1 MTIQNWLS
9 SGGEKSSI
17 LLKHT
22 LWINKLYFFLKAS
35 RPKNSS
41 PNRSLAP
48 PIEPIKRNVSPLR
61 NIEVPQSSLL
71 PVKEETE
78 ISSHSDADIFSKIK
92 NENNNNEV
100 NWSKKFFYF
109 S

>member
-1 MTIQNWLS
+1 MLKVFSFFSFQ
-9 SGGEKSSI
+9 KI
-17 LLKHT
+17 LKILISKI
-22 LWINKLYFFLKAS
+22 LAA

-48 PIEPIKRNVSPLR
+48 PIEPVKRNVSPLR

-78 ISSHSDADIFSKIK
+78 ISSHSDADILLKIK
-92 NENNNNEV
+92 SESTNNNEV
-100 NWSKKFFYF
+100 NNFL
-109 S
+109 

>member
-1 MTIQNWLS
+1 
-9 SGGEKSSI
+9 
-17 LLKHT
+17 
-22 LWINKLYFFLKAS
+22 
-35 RPKNSS
+35 
-41 PNRSLAP
+41 
-48 PIEPIKRNVSPLR
+48 VSPLR

-100 NWSKKFFYF
+100 N
-109 S
+109 